1 MSITIDNDVE
11 RAAELL
17 QAAFPANRLS
27 SIARE
32 LAVIAPL
39 LWGRH
44 GREQVAPAVLLSQ
57 DRAEFERANAK
68 G

>member
-1 MSITIDNDVE
+1 MSITIDKDVE

-17 QAAFPANRLS
+17 QAEFPASRLR
-27 SIARE
+27 SIAVE
-32 LAVIAPL
+32 LAIIAPV
-39 LWGRH
+39 LWGRY
-44 GREQVAPAVLLSQ
+44 GRDHVAPAVLISQ